1 MYLLVNANISI
12 NFLILCFILYVYLL
26 LNYTFALK
34 NQQRTKLKH
43 LIHTYNE
50 IYIPNE
56 QTFKHTPFQTANQP
70 SSQPTYLL
78 TIHPSIHFYVSKF
91 IHSIHLTT
99 ICIFVFGVSRCF
111 CMSSISPSI

>member
-70 SSQPTYLL
+70 SIHPVNQPTYL
-78 TIHPSIHFYVSKF
+78 PSIHLYISMYLNSF
-91 IHSIHLTT
+91 IQSI
-99 ICIFVFGVSRCF
+99 
-111 CMSSISPSI
+111 